1 MKKYY
6 AYVAKEVV
14 GYFEEKLAEHG
25 VKTITCEP
33 INNGEIYHY
42 VVEAE
47 DGIIDPRFEI
57 KGAQAPF
64 VFTYLKGDYKMAKT
78 NHQTGYHK
86 AIKNPTTNYAK
97 DSHKDF
103 CKRCM
108 SHNNGCPRIN
118 GHLPSKECSL

>member
-25 VKTITCEP
+25 VKAIKREP
-33 INNGEIYHY
+33 INNGEIYYY

-57 KGAQAPF
+57 EGA
-64 VFTYLKGDYKMAKT
+64 
-78 NHQTGYHK
+78 
-86 AIKNPTTNYAK
+86 
-97 DSHKDF
+97 
-103 CKRCM
+103 
-108 SHNNGCPRIN
+108 
-118 GHLPSKECSL
+118 

>member
-1 MKKYY
+1 MPLCGARELNISYNEGECIIMKKYY

-33 INNGEIYHY
+33 INNGELYYY

-57 KGAQAPF
+57 KGA
-64 VFTYLKGDYKMAKT
+64 
-78 NHQTGYHK
+78 
-86 AIKNPTTNYAK
+86 
-97 DSHKDF
+97 
-103 CKRCM
+103 
-108 SHNNGCPRIN
+108 
-118 GHLPSKECSL
+118 